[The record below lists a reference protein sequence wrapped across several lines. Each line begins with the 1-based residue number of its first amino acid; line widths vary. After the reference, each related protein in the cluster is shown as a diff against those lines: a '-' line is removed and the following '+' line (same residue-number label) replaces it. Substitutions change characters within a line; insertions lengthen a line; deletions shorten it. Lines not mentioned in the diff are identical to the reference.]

1 MPPNRMSDFF
11 HRLPSFV
18 WIIIFLLGIVVLIG
32 SIIGLFYLLSH
43 VEGFASLIMLLAGWG
58 SMRLMSTPKI
68 ASRAQPSP
76 GHNIAVALGIGF
88 FALMGLAID
97 QTGNVVYNQ
106 PLEWFFCPSGTQ
118 LERGVV
124 VTNPVPGQT
133 NISQDFSCVKSGE
146 VAHEIGIGKIIL
158 VRLGEYILIGYALL
172 WLNRLYNRWRASRS
186 SAME

>member
-1 MPPNRMSDFF
+1 
-11 HRLPSFV
+11 
-18 WIIIFLLGIVVLIG
+18 
-32 SIIGLFYLLSH
+32 
-43 VEGFASLIMLLAGWG
+43 
-58 SMRLMSTPKI
+58 
-68 ASRAQPSP
+68 
-76 GHNIAVALGIGF
+76 
-88 FALMGLAID
+88 ALMGMAID

-146 VAHEIGIGKIIL
+146 VAREIGIGEIIL

-172 WLNRLYNRWRASRS
+172 WLNRLYNRWRVSRR
-186 SAME
+186 SALE